1 MAPRVKAIAL
11 GVLTASLVL
20 GAGDL
25 AFAPPPR
32 ERRPLRLRPGMKVE
46 FPVSEQDPLAVHQ
59 RMRMVESFD
68 DIKDFAFVRLWM
80 QRERRPSEAEMV
92 EWVKRLDRPIFE
104 LQLADFIVPVGTTVV
119 MNNALNRIDANKVR
133 IGGKL
138 EVHGDLA
145 IVAKEIRGGSGEV
158 DACASKAADGV
169 DSSGSPA
176 PAKPGKAP
184 KGNDGGGFS
193 GAQVGSTGVNGAKGT
208 NGGAGANGFSGS
220 TISVDVIT
228 YGPNLTFCANGQD
241 GGRGGS
247 GGPGGDGGDG
257 GDGGNGHWFSGGAN
271 GGTGGN
277 GGNGGDGGK
286 GGDGG
291 EPGALT
297 VLYKFDASAG
307 TTISLVAGGAGGPGG
322 VGGTGGQAGQGGQGG
337 EGGWAS
343 FGASGSNGTAGVPGS
358 NGVNGASGNS
368 KQAKTG
374 VKSFI
379 QKP

>member
-80 QRERRPSEAEMV
+80 QRERRPSE
-92 EWVKRLDRPIFE
+92 
-104 LQLADFIVPVGTTVV
+104 
-119 MNNALNRIDANKVR
+119 
-133 IGGKL
+133 
-138 EVHGDLA
+138 
-145 IVAKEIRGGSGEV
+145 V

-228 YGPNLTFCANGQD
+228 YGPNLTFCANG
-241 GGRGGS
+241 
-247 GGPGGDGGDG
+247 
-257 GDGGNGHWFSGGAN
+257 
-271 GGTGGN
+271 
-277 GGNGGDGGK
+277 
-286 GGDGG
+286 
-291 EPGALT
+291 
-297 VLYKFDASAG
+297 
-307 TTISLVAGGAGGPGG
+307 
-322 VGGTGGQAGQGGQGG
+322 
-337 EGGWAS
+337 
-343 FGASGSNGTAGVPGS
+343 
-358 NGVNGASGNS
+358 
-368 KQAKTG
+368 
-374 VKSFI
+374 
-379 QKP
+379 